1 MKIGYLFP
9 IAIFIAAVALLCWF
23 ILGGYAIPAGADNK
37 AI

>member
-23 ILGGYAIPAGADNK
+23 IFGGYAIPGGGNTGL
-37 AI
+37 